1 MIEIEFAAEVASDH
15 RETLNWMIAAAPA
28 ASAVK
33 HEIRGL
39 IMPTNKVVA
48 DTESKM
54 KKAIEILQDELKTV
68 RSGRAST
75 GLVENI
81 KADFYG
87 TRTPIKQMATLAT
100 PQMDMIVIKPFDPGS
115 VKEIEKAIKAS
126 DLSIAPIV
134 DGKIIRLN
142 VPALSEERR
151 KQLVQQARQVGEQ
164 TKVTTRN
171 IRRDAIKQL
180 EKDQKDKLITED
192 DLEKGKKQI
201 DDIAKKCADKVDELI
216 KSKSDEIM
224 LD

>member
-1 MIEIEFAAEVASDH
+1 
-15 RETLNWMIAAAPA
+15 
-28 ASAVK
+28 
-33 HEIRGL
+33 
-39 IMPTNKVVA
+39 MPTKEIVS

-54 KKAIEILQDELKTV
+54 KKAVEILQDELKTV

-87 TRTPIKQMATLAT
+87 TLTPLKQMATLAA
-100 PQMDMIVIKPFDPGS
+100 PQMDMIVIKPFDPAS
-115 VKEIEKAIKAS
+115 IKEIEKAIKAS

-142 VPALSEERR
+142 IPALSGERR
-151 KQLVQQARQVGEQ
+151 KQLVQQAKHTGEQ
-164 TKVTTRN
+164 TKVSIRN
-171 IRRDAIKQL
+171 IRREANKHL
-180 EKDQKDKLITED
+180 EKQQKDKLITED
-192 DLEKGKKQI
+192 DLEKAKKQV
-201 DDIAKKCADKVDELI
+201 DDITRQYAEKVDELI

>member
-1 MIEIEFAAEVASDH
+1 
-15 RETLNWMIAAAPA
+15 
-28 ASAVK
+28 
-33 HEIRGL
+33 
-39 IMPTNKVVA
+39 MPTKEIVS

-54 KKAIEILQDELKTV
+54 QKALDVLHDELKTV

-87 TRTPIKQMATLAT
+87 TPTPLKQMATLAT
-100 PQMDMIVIKPFDPGS
+100 PQTDMIVIKPFDPAS
-115 VKEIEKAIKAS
+115 VKEIEKAIKNS

-142 VPALSEERR
+142 IPALSEERR
-151 KQLVQQARQVGEQ
+151 KQLVQQAKQTGEQ
-164 TKVTTRN
+164 TKVGLRN

-180 EKDQKDKLITED
+180 EKQQKDKIITED
-192 DLEKGKKQI
+192 DLKKGKEQI
-201 DDIAKKCADKVDELI
+201 DDLTRKYTDEVDEVV
-216 KSKSDEIM
+216 KHKSDEIM